1 MSWFIAHFPLN
12 AIITNRTNITPCW
25 SATKLF
31 IEVIK
36 EGIYIRSDESGGVDL
51 QFKAWS
57 ARHIQKLSECYTISE
72 ADSGHKTLQWKTKR
86 RKRLIKWI
94 YLSFLLIYQRAQSKQ
109 NCLLLCASSLL
120 FQVIHEKCV
129 LQATGYHESILLKG
143 SAWTVFG
150 FSPEYIQNSQSTS
163 LFSVQTIILCRC
175 IWGNA
180 R

>member
-12 AIITNRTNITPCW
+12 AIITDRTNITPCW

-57 ARHIQKLSECYTISE
+57 ARHIQKLSVCYTISE

-109 NCLLLCASSLL
+109 NCRLLCASSLL
-120 FQVIHEKCV
+120 FRPIHEKYVSFKPLDIMNPFFKRFSLDC
-129 LQATGYHESILLKG
+129 LWIFT
-143 SAWTVFG
+143 WTYPNFTVHVTF
-150 FSPEYIQNSQSTS
+150 FT
-163 LFSVQTIILCRC
+163 
-175 IWGNA
+175 
-180 R
+180 